1 MIEAE
6 PDDRQAVRNAW
17 VDQQMVARPVCQRSM
32 RQTITAGI
40 ATGTATAVSTLIV
53 SVIRWAL
60 HLLLASGY
68 L

>member
-1 MIEAE
+1 MAEAE
-6 PDDRQAVRNAW
+6 PDDRQAARNVW
-17 VDQQMVARPVCQRSM
+17 IDQQMAARPGCQRSM
-32 RQTITAGI
+32 CQTIIAGI

>member
-1 MIEAE
+1 MAEAE
-6 PDDRQAVRNAW
+6 RDDRQAVRNAW
-17 VDQQMVARPVCQRSM
+17 IDQQMATLPRCQSSM
-32 RQTITAGI
+32 RKTITAGI

-60 HLLLASGY
+60 HLLLASSY

>member
-1 MIEAE
+1 MVEAE

-17 VDQQMVARPVCQRSM
+17 IDQQMAVPRCQRSM

-40 ATGTATAVSTLIV
+40 ATGTASAVSTLIV
-53 SVIRWAL
+53 SMIRWAL

>member
-1 MIEAE
+1 MVEEE
-6 PDDRQAVRNAW
+6 PDDRQAARNVW
-17 VDQQMVARPVCQRSM
+17 IDQRMAVPRCQRSM

-60 HLLLASGY
+60 HLLLAAGY